1 MARPTSARRDALG
14 DSIRRMEAVD
24 AAAAAMRA
32 TAPQTVARIGLRL
45 KATAIGP
52 LPDVTEQEWLQMA
65 EENQAGHRPG
75 YVPPSEP
82 APVEERSAWDRMDSG
97 WIDGRR

>member
-1 MARPTSARRDALG
+1 MAKPAPTRRDALG
-14 DSIRRMEAVD
+14 DSIRMMEAVD
-24 AAAAAMRA
+24 GAAAAMLA
-32 TAPQTVARIGLRL
+32 TAPRTVARMGLRL

-52 LPDVTEQEWLQMA
+52 LPDVTQEEWLQMA
-65 EENQAGHRPG
+65 EENQAEHRPG
-75 YVPPSEP
+75 HVPPPEP